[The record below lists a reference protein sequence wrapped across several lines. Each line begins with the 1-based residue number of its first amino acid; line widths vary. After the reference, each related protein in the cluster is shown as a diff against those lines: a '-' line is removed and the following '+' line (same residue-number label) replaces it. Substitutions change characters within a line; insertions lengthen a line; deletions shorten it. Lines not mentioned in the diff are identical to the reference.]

1 MTNVEIGER
10 IRKARRSRKLSQQKM
25 ADRMSRYV
33 PTTAMTISRWERGE
47 NVPSMKS
54 LYALCKAM
62 NVTADYVL
70 GLSGSDALLKYAKIE
85 RIVNG

>member
-1 MTNVEIGER
+1 MTNAEIGER
-10 IRKARRSRKLSQQKM
+10 IRKARRSRKMSQQKLADKM
-25 ADRMSRYV
+25 AHYT

-47 NVPSMKS
+47 NVPSTKS

-70 GLSGSDALLKYAKIE
+70 GLSSSDVLLKYAKIE